1 MPPVQCR
8 SLYIHIPFC
17 RSKCAYCDFFSIPR
31 GEVPDGYVD
40 ALLSEIRFHRECM
53 HTGPLETVYFGGGT
67 PGLLSFRQLERI
79 MAQILPQCV
88 PGAEITLE
96 VNPEN
101 VTAELLRCAA
111 GSGINRFS
119 VGIQSLD
126 DRVLRAVNRN
136 ATAAVSL
143 GALELLA
150 ASGMVFSA
158 DMIAGLP
165 EQRDRDFVQGLQR
178 IMSFRP
184 SHVSLYALTVAE
196 HTPLAQQIRRGSVR
210 YSDAR
215 IDRQWITGRNIL
227 EAGGYLQY
235 EVSNFALPGKE
246 SRHNSV
252 YWQQKP
258 YTGAGA
264 GASGTWYFIQPEQKN
279 SMKTDTGI
287 YTGGKRVSAE
297 TNEALDKTS
306 GKNCSCGRMT
316 GGFRYTN
323 TVDVDA
329 YTAFWKKVTG
339 NRPVYS
345 GGNPVCMKEETADV
359 CFTDTYG
366 QTAGFCGNVMD
377 PGVGQGTG
385 LRSDAEQKGCR
396 FCRGTTAGDCA
407 AAITPGTGVSYCMEH
422 GVGTRAG
429 HVMAS
434 EAGNT
439 VPDDSMCSGWRRCG
453 TVEPAASLKSVAS
466 KYCGVCDV
474 SGGCGDCGARGAV
487 VAAEGTVP
495 VNTAEAVVS
504 LEGAETAA
512 VSAGTVAASWHD
524 AGIPAETE
532 LLDTDTLAFEYC
544 MLGLRTTHGISSGE
558 YACRFGRNL
567 DPAVFEQYC
576 RRGWVRIQQVPDG
589 IRYAMTRK
597 GILMLNTFLSLLPV

>member
-1 MPPVQCR
+1 MPPVLCR

-17 RSKCAYCDFFSIPR
+17 RSKCAYCDFFSIPW
-31 GEVPDGYVD
+31 GKVPDGYVD

-136 ATAAVSL
+136 TTAAVSL
-143 GALELLA
+143 RALELLA
-150 ASGMVFSA
+150 SSGMVFSA

-165 EQRDRDFVQGLQR
+165 EQRDRDFAQGLQR

-184 SHVSLYALTVAE
+184 SHISLYALTVAE
-196 HTPLAQQIRRGSVR
+196 HTPLAQQICQGSIR
-210 YSDAR
+210 CSDAR
-215 IDRQWITGRNIL
+215 IDRQWITGRNML
-227 EAGGYLQY
+227 ETGGYLQY

-246 SRHNSV
+246 SKHNSV

-264 GASGTWYFIQPEQKN
+264 GASGTWYFVQPEQKN
-279 SMKTDTGI
+279 SMEADTGI
-287 YTGGKRVSAE
+287 YTGGGTALAE
-297 TNEALDKTS
+297 ANGSPDKTS
-306 GKNCSCGRMT
+306 GKNCSYGRMT

-366 QTAGFCGNVMD
+366 QTDDSWSCVM
-377 PGVGQGTG
+377 GAEMGQCT
-385 LRSDAEQKGCR
+385 EQQPDVEQGGSP
-396 FCRGTTAGDCA
+396 FCRGAAAGDCV
-407 AAITPGTGVSYCMEH
+407 AAITPETGVSYCMEH

-429 HVMAS
+429 IGHVMVSA
-434 EAGNT
+434 AGNT
-439 VPDDSMCSGWRRCG
+439 VPDDSMCSGWSCCS
-453 TVEPAASLKSVAS
+453 TVEPAAFLKSAAS
-466 KYCGVCDV
+466 KYCGVCGV
-474 SGGCGDCGARGAV
+474 TSGCGNCGDSGAAV
-487 VAAEGTVP
+487 VAEGT
-495 VNTAEAVVS
+495 
-504 LEGAETAA
+504 ETAA
-512 VSAGTVAASWHD
+512 VSAETVAASWND

-576 RRGWVRIQQVPDG
+576 RRGWVKIQQVPDG

>member
-1 MPPVQCR
+1 MPPVLCR

-17 RSKCAYCDFFSIPR
+17 RSKCAYCDFFSIPW

-88 PGAEITLE
+88 SGAEITLE

-196 HTPLAQQIRRGSVR
+196 HTPLAQQIRRGSIR
-210 YSDAR
+210 CSDAR
-215 IDRQWITGRNIL
+215 IDRQWITGRNML

-297 TNEALDKTS
+297 TNEAPDKTS
-306 GKNCSCGRMT
+306 GKNCFCGRMI

-366 QTAGFCGNVMD
+366 QTADSWSSVIGAEKGRCMD
-377 PGVGQGTG
+377 QQP
-385 LRSDAEQKGCR
+385 DAEQGGYQ

-487 VAAEGTVP
+487 VAAE
-495 VNTAEAVVS
+495 S
-504 LEGAETAA
+504 AETAA

-524 AGIPAETE
+524 VGIPAETE

>member
-79 MAQILPQCV
+79 MAQVLPQCV
-88 PGAEITLE
+88 SGAEITLE

-136 ATAAVSL
+136 ATAAISL
-143 GALELLA
+143 RALELLT
-150 ASGMVFSA
+150 ASGAVFSA

-165 EQRDRDFVQGLQR
+165 EQRDRDFIEGLQK
-178 IMSFRP
+178 IMSFCP

-345 GGNPVCMKEETADV
+345 GGNPVCTEEGTADV
-359 CFTDTYG
+359 CFTDNDG
-366 QTAGFCGNVMD
+366 QAAGFCGSVMD

-407 AAITPGTGVSYCMEH
+407 AAITPGTGVFCRTEY
-422 GVGTRAG
+422 VAGTGQLMAG
-429 HVMAS
+429 G
-434 EAGNT
+434 AGQK
-439 VPDDSMCSGWRRCG
+439 VPDNSSCSAWRRG
-453 TVEPAASLKSVAS
+453 RAAETVAASAET
-466 KYCGVCDV
+466 
-474 SGGCGDCGARGAV
+474 
-487 VAAEGTVP
+487 AAAAAGTVP

-504 LEGAETAA
+504 LEGVETAPA
-512 VSAGTVAASWHD
+512 AAETVAAAWND

>member
-17 RSKCAYCDFFSIPR
+17 RSKCAYCDFFSIPW

-88 PGAEITLE
+88 SGAEITLE

-215 IDRQWITGRNIL
+215 IDRQWITGRNML
-227 EAGGYLQY
+227 ETGGYFQY

-297 TNEALDKTS
+297 TNEAPDKTS
-306 GKNCSCGRMT
+306 GKNCSCGRMI

-366 QTAGFCGNVMD
+366 QTADSWSSVIGAEKGRGMD
-377 PGVGQGTG
+377 QQP
-385 LRSDAEQKGCR
+385 DAEQGGYQ

-487 VAAEGTVP
+487 VAAE
-495 VNTAEAVVS
+495 S
-504 LEGAETAA
+504 AETAA

>member
-17 RSKCAYCDFFSIPR
+17 RSKCAYCDFFSIPW

-88 PGAEITLE
+88 SGAEITLE

-210 YSDAR
+210 HSDAR
-215 IDRQWITGRNIL
+215 IDRQWITGRNML

-297 TNEALDKTS
+297 TNEAPDKTS
-306 GKNCSCGRMT
+306 GKNCSCGRMI

-366 QTAGFCGNVMD
+366 QTADSWSSVIGAEKGRGMEVNTYRGRTLEDWRPILAMFRACGGEIVTVGSD
-377 PGVGQGTG
+377 AHVPTGVG
-385 LRSDAEQKGCR
+385 KGIPEAYELIR
-396 FCRGTTAGDCA
+396 
-407 AAITPGTGVSYCMEH
+407 
-422 GVGTRAG
+422 
-429 HVMAS
+429 
-434 EAGNT
+434 EAGFSY
-439 VPDDSMCSGWRRCG
+439 VAGYHRR
-453 TVEPAASLKSVAS
+453 K
-466 KYCGVCDV
+466 
-474 SGGCGDCGARGAV
+474 
-487 VAAEGTVP
+487 P
-495 VNTAEAVVS
+495 VF
-504 LEGAETAA
+504 
-512 VSAGTVAASWHD
+512 HK
-524 AGIPAETE
+524 I
-532 LLDTDTLAFEYC
+532 
-544 MLGLRTTHGISSGE
+544 
-558 YACRFGRNL
+558 
-567 DPAVFEQYC
+567 
-576 RRGWVRIQQVPDG
+576 
-589 IRYAMTRK
+589 
-597 GILMLNTFLSLLPV
+597 

>member
-17 RSKCAYCDFFSIPR
+17 RSKCAYCDFFSIPW

-88 PGAEITLE
+88 SGAEITLE

-215 IDRQWITGRNIL
+215 IDRQWITGRNML
-227 EAGGYLQY
+227 ETGGYFQY

-279 SMKTDTGI
+279 SIKTDTGI

-297 TNEALDKTS
+297 TNEAPDKTS
-306 GKNCSCGRMT
+306 GKNCSCGRMI

-366 QTAGFCGNVMD
+366 QTADSWSSVIGAEKGRGMD
-377 PGVGQGTG
+377 QQP
-385 LRSDAEQKGCR
+385 DAEQGGYQ

-487 VAAEGTVP
+487 VAAE
-495 VNTAEAVVS
+495 S
-504 LEGAETAA
+504 AETAA

-532 LLDTDTLAFEYC
+532 LLDADTLAFEYC

>member
-79 MAQILPQCV
+79 MAQVLPQCV

-264 GASGTWYFIQPEQKN
+264 GASGTWYFIRN
-279 SMKTDTGI
+279 I
-287 YTGGKRVSAE
+287 HRRE
-297 TNEALDKTS
+297 TRLSGNE
-306 GKNCSCGRMT
+306 
-316 GGFRYTN
+316 
-323 TVDVDA
+323 
-329 YTAFWKKVTG
+329 
-339 NRPVYS
+339 
-345 GGNPVCMKEETADV
+345 
-359 CFTDTYG
+359 
-366 QTAGFCGNVMD
+366 
-377 PGVGQGTG
+377 
-385 LRSDAEQKGCR
+385 
-396 FCRGTTAGDCA
+396 
-407 AAITPGTGVSYCMEH
+407 
-422 GVGTRAG
+422 
-429 HVMAS
+429 
-434 EAGNT
+434 
-439 VPDDSMCSGWRRCG
+439 
-453 TVEPAASLKSVAS
+453 
-466 KYCGVCDV
+466 
-474 SGGCGDCGARGAV
+474 
-487 VAAEGTVP
+487 
-495 VNTAEAVVS
+495 
-504 LEGAETAA
+504 
-512 VSAGTVAASWHD
+512 
-524 AGIPAETE
+524 
-532 LLDTDTLAFEYC
+532 
-544 MLGLRTTHGISSGE
+544 
-558 YACRFGRNL
+558 
-567 DPAVFEQYC
+567 
-576 RRGWVRIQQVPDG
+576 
-589 IRYAMTRK
+589 
-597 GILMLNTFLSLLPV
+597 